1 MKKYMEMDA
10 GQAVREF
17 LEDLVLQAAPS
28 TPAEAMA
35 LRNGVL
41 VEAEAVFTA
50 LLDSLAQA
58 DAPCC
63 IAAGEVVVELVDRA
77 TGRLFRRPLELS
89 YEENENGIVL
99 CGEDMGGQPASIV
112 YLSDSYLQR
121 LADISGQGP
130 EEDHCH

>member
-1 MKKYMEMDA
+1 MKNYMDA
-10 GQAVREF
+10 GRAIREF
-17 LEDLVLQAAPS
+17 FEGLVLQTAPS

-41 VEAEAVFTA
+41 VETEAVFSA
-50 LLDSLAQA
+50 LFDSLAQA
-58 DAPCC
+58 DAPCG
-63 IAAGEVVVELVDRA
+63 ITASEVVVELVDRA

-99 CGEDMGGQPASIV
+99 CGEDMSGQPSSIV
-112 YLSDSYLQR
+112 YLSGSYLQR

>member
-1 MKKYMEMDA
+1 MENYIDVGRA
-10 GQAVREF
+10 IREF
-17 LEDLVLQAAPS
+17 LEGLVLQTAPS
-28 TPAEAMA
+28 SPAEAMA

-41 VEAEAVFTA
+41 VETEAVFST
-50 LLDSLAQA
+50 LFDRLSQA
-58 DAPCC
+58 DAPCG
-63 IAAGEVVVELVDRA
+63 IAASEVVVELVDRA

-99 CGEDMGGQPASIV
+99 CGEDMSGQPSSIV

-121 LADISGQGP
+121 LTDISGQGP